1 MASLLQRARQ
11 VQDRLKEKTAID
23 AIPLEEREKI
33 YNEIDQAVSSNKL
46 RIEKNTFSFTPVRS
60 DIKLP
65 VLINLGAFI
74 LIVGL
79 SITFYFVFNKAE
91 TSIVSEKE
99 NVISAEGLLLQAL
112 KAESEQ
118 RLGEKEKEISS
129 IQSRLNGMR
138 EEQQKL
144 ISSADEKARQFEEN
158 LKLEYDKELE
168 LERQRLQE
176 EGLSTESI
184 DQKMQEFENIK
195 QKEFDNKFDEMK
207 NQLETERLEREI
219 SLNNLINDY
228 EQNLE
233 SARSARIELEDEL
246 TRKFSEKEKAL
257 ETERNAAVDELNR
270 LDEEQQEEKLV
281 IDQILS
287 MYTKTNELIKNRQ
300 YEEALVNLNNLE
312 TLLNK
317 DNIIVLPAIQ
327 YRREVDFFMIQ
338 SLRRLVASE
347 KQADIVDT
355 DPLFESSDLIS
366 SVSGLVEEGNN
377 YFEEGDLESARA
389 SYIKAISKVPALEGG
404 FNNLKDIDEIDL
416 KEDRESFLQGLT
428 EGDRY
433 FKSRDFKSAIE
444 KYRQALEYFETDSD
458 LVDRMVTQ
466 LVGAG
471 LGLETSRG
479 NTLISSRELT
489 SLNEAKI
496 EQQERE
502 NLVNELTDIER
513 KIDVS
518 TDSIPDSG
526 ENTSQLISLLDTKI
540 LIKEIIASD
549 SIREEYPDLYEKM
562 EMYLEAYGKEKERAG
577 RDAALEEIVALTDY
591 LSKGGGSDAFFATPE
606 EEQQRELF
614 LQFLQNLK
622 GLFELGG

>member
-591 LSKGGGSDAFFATPE
+591 LSRGGRSDAFFATPE

>member
-11 VQDRLKEKTAID
+11 VQDRLREKTAID

-65 VLINLGAFI
+65 VLINLGALV

-79 SITFYFVFNKAE
+79 SIAFYFLFNKAE

-99 NVISAEGLLLQAL
+99 NVVSAEGLLLQAL
-112 KAESEQ
+112 KDESEQ

-144 ISSADEKARQFEEN
+144 LSNADKKAHQFEED

-168 LERQRLQE
+168 AERQRLQE
-176 EGLSTESI
+176 EGLPTESI
-184 DQKMQEFENIK
+184 DQKMQKFENRK
-195 QKEFDNKFDEMK
+195 QKEFDDKFDKIK

-228 EQNLE
+228 EQNLD

-246 TRKFSEKEKAL
+246 TRQFSEKEKTL
-257 ETERNAAVDELNR
+257 ETERNAAVEELNR
-270 LDEEQQEEKLV
+270 LDEQQQEEQLV
-281 IDQILS
+281 IDQVLS
-287 MYTKTNELIKNRQ
+287 MYTTTNKLIKNRQ

-327 YRREVDFFMIQ
+327 YRREVDLFMIQ
-338 SLRRLVASE
+338 SLRKLVASE
-347 KQADIVDT
+347 KQADSVDINS
-355 DPLFESSDLIS
+355 LFESSDLIA
-366 SVSGLVEEGNN
+366 SVSGLVEEGNK
-377 YFEEGDLESARA
+377 YFEEGDLESARS
-389 SYIKAISKVPALEGG
+389 SYINAISKFPALEGG

-416 KEDRESFLQGLT
+416 KEDRDSFLQGLT
-428 EGDRY
+428 DGDRY

-466 LVGAG
+466 LVDAG
-471 LGLETSRG
+471 LELETSKG

-496 EQQERE
+496 EQQERD
-502 NLVNELTDIER
+502 NLVNELSDIER
-513 KIDVS
+513 KIDIS
-518 TDSIPDSG
+518 TNSVLPSG
-526 ENTSQLISLLDTKI
+526 DNTQELISLLDTKL
-540 LIKEIIASD
+540 LIKEVIASD
-549 SIREEYPDLYEKM
+549 SIREEYPDLHEKM
-562 EMYLEAYGKEKERAG
+562 ELYLEAYGKEKEKAG
-577 RDAALEEIVALTDY
+577 RDAALEEIVALTEF
-591 LSKGGGSDAFFATPE
+591 LSSGGSSDAVYTTPE

-622 GLFELGG
+622 GLFELES

>member
-1 MASLLQRARQ
+1 MASLLQRAKYKIE
-11 VQDRLKEKTAID
+11 RLKEEETIQS
-23 AIPLEEREKI
+23 IPPEERDKI
-33 YNEIDQAVSSNKL
+33 YGEIDNAVASNKL
-46 RIEKNTFSFTPVRS
+46 KIKEDTFSFTPVRS

-74 LIVGL
+74 LIAGL
-79 SITFYFVFNKAE
+79 SIFFYFMFNQAE

-99 NVISAEGLLLQAL
+99 NVVSAEGLLLQAL
-112 KAESEQ
+112 KEKSEQ

-138 EEQQKL
+138 EEQEKL
-144 ISSADEKARQFEEN
+144 ISSADEKARQFEED
-158 LKLEYDKELE
+158 LKLEYNKELE
-168 LERQRLQE
+168 AERLRLQK
-176 EGLSTESI
+176 EGYSTESI
-184 DQKMQEFENIK
+184 DQKMREYENIK
-195 QKEFDNKFDEMK
+195 QKEFDDQFDLMK

-228 EQNLE
+228 EQNLD

-246 TRKFSEKEKAL
+246 TRQFSEKEKAL
-257 ETERNAAVDELNR
+257 ETERNAAVEQLNR
-270 LDEEQQEEKLV
+270 LDEQQKEEKLV

-287 MYTKTNELIKNRQ
+287 IYTKTNELIKNSQ
-300 YEEALVNLNNLE
+300 YQEALNNLNNLE

-317 DNIIVLPAIQ
+317 GNIIILPAIQ

-338 SLRRLVASE
+338 SLRRLIASE
-347 KQADIVDT
+347 KQSENVDT
-355 DPLFESSDLIS
+355 DALFESADLIAA
-366 SVSGLVEEGNN
+366 VSGLVEEGNK

-389 SYIKAISKVPALEGG
+389 SYINAISKVPALEGG
-404 FNNLKDIDEIDL
+404 FNSLQDIDDIGL
-416 KEDRESFLQGLT
+416 KEDRQSFLLGLT

-458 LVDRMVTQ
+458 VVDIMVTQ
-466 LVGAG
+466 LVDAG

-479 NTLISSRELT
+479 NTLISSRELK

-502 NLVNELTDIER
+502 NLVNELSDIEK
-513 KIDVS
+513 KIDIS
-518 TDSIPDSG
+518 TDSASDSG
-526 ENTSQLISLLDTKI
+526 DNTQQLISLLDTKL
-540 LIKEIIASD
+540 LIKEVIASD
-549 SIREEYPDLYEKM
+549 SIREEYPDLHEKM
-562 EMYLEAYGKEKERAG
+562 ELYLEAYGKEKERAG
-577 RDAALEEIVALTDY
+577 RDAALEEIVALTEY
-591 LSKGGGSDAFFATPE
+591 LSSGSGSGASFATPE

-614 LQFLQNLK
+614 IQFLQNLK